1 MERRR
6 SILSEQY
13 QTGYM
18 HLMGTGTAQDYSKAI
33 YWLEKS
39 AAQNF
44 ASAFNVLGLCYKNGC
59 GVAQDPYKALEFYEK
74 AAALDHENAKIT
86 APELKKYLK

>member
-1 MERRR
+1 
-6 SILSEQY
+6 
-13 QTGYM
+13 
-18 HLMGTGTAQDYSKAI
+18 MGTGTAQDYSKAI